1 MVARACQL
9 VVPSLE
15 GRTVLGHHQA
25 DDLRA
30 LLQAFRPLLQRWE
43 GNPELPVFRLVPGG
57 AQAELEPA
65 VRDVVDGDRL
75 SRQDRWVA
83 VGDAGHQHPE
93 AEPRGER
100 GQPRQQGPGF
110 HAGTIPVAVQR
121 SEVVENPGAVESRG
135 LGELHPFR

>member
-1 MVARACQL
+1 MPGVGLASDDRQRQLLAAGTDPDGRVRSLDGFRMVTRASQL

-43 GNPELPVFRLVPGG
+43 GNPELLVFRLVPGG
-57 AQAELEPA
+57 SQAELEPA

-75 SRQDRWVA
+75 SRQNRRRA
-83 VGDAGHQHPE
+83 
-93 AEPRGER
+93 
-100 GQPRQQGPGF
+100 
-110 HAGTIPVAVQR
+110 
-121 SEVVENPGAVESRG
+121 
-135 LGELHPFR
+135 